1 MGNTMNL
8 LVLFEEDYAEKN
20 FTAYIPA
27 FRIGV
32 VGETLEEA
40 RENAIDLVRK
50 ALEESQI
57 KGQPLHPKG
66 NAIVD
71 TISVG
76 PCS

>member
-1 MGNTMNL
+1 MGNTINL

-40 RENAIDLVRK
+40 RENAIDLVR
-50 ALEESQI
+50 
-57 KGQPLHPKG
+57 
-66 NAIVD
+66 
-71 TISVG
+71 
-76 PCS
+76 